1 MMKKGTT
8 EPDSISPTT
17 VHKFDK
23 NLIIHKPVSASATTD
38 FGKVENKLSILE
50 YICTIRQL
58 HCE

>member
-8 EPDSISPTT
+8 ESDSISPTT

-38 FGKVENKLSILE
+38 FGKVENKL
-50 YICTIRQL
+50 Y
-58 HCE
+58 